1 MRACVRESHCVF
13 VAIGQKPDEAE
24 EASAAAKKQAD
35 EMAAAIA
42 AVEKQAAEGRAAE
55 RAIAMT
61 AQQNSIPSSSGQA
74 QVFSK
79 ELADLKV
86 WK

>member
-1 MRACVRESHCVF
+1 MSVV
-13 VAIGQKPDEAE
+13 IGQKRDEAE
-24 EASAAAKKQAD
+24 EASAAAKKQAE

-42 AVEKQAAEGRAAE
+42 AVEKQTAEARAAE

-61 AQQNSIPSSSGQA
+61 AQRNSIPSSSGQA
-74 QVFSK
+74 QVLSK

-86 WK
+86 